1 MYVFGKT
8 KFIMESVQTYCDHDF
23 VEYFRN
29 VPGSAMLY
37 TFRVA
42 KLAPTFSISV
52 IIRALTS
59 QRLMYQMNNL
69 DGCLFLN
76 NPLISKALRHTY
88 QAIVANKTVF
98 RCPIEPKVYF
108 LKNMARAKFI
118 NRLHPYGRYQV
129 NVRIHMPLSP
139 ASFVMEVIWK
149 YNVVH
154 FK

>member
-1 MYVFGKT
+1 FVHGKT
-8 KFIMESVQTYCDHDF
+8 KFTIESVETNCDHDF

-42 KLAPTFSISV
+42 KLAPAFSISV
-52 IIRALTS
+52 VIRAFTS
-59 QRLMYQMNNL
+59 QSLMYQVNNL
-69 DGCLFLN
+69 DGCQFLN
-76 NPLISKALRHTY
+76 NPLISKTLSKTY

-98 RCPIEPKVYF
+98 RCPIQPKVYF
-108 LKNMARAKFI
+108 LQNMVRAKLVP
-118 NRLHPYGRYQV
+118 RMHPPGRYQV
-129 NVRIHMPLSP
+129 SVRIHMSLSP
-139 ASFVMEVIWK
+139 APFVMEVIWK